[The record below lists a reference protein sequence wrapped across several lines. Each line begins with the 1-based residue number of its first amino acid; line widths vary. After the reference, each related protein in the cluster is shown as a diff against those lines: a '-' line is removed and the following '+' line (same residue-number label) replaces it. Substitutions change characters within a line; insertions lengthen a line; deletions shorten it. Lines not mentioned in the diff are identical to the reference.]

1 MVTGQVVKR
10 RAPLSD
16 DAIQLG
22 VDNKGKSRRGVR
34 FGFILLIFMR
44 IVAALWMFRGLLHWQ
59 TILSS
64 DQEPFARMDTMVAS
78 VTMFFAVADLLAAVG
93 LWLATPW
100 GGVLWLF
107 AAASGLVVTL
117 AAPSAGWEDHVTFGA
132 DLILIVA
139 YFVLSW
145 YAARE
150 RED

>member
-1 MVTGQVVKR
+1 LTGQVVKR
-10 RAPLSD
+10 RAPPPD

-22 VDNKGKSRRGVR
+22 VDINGKGKRGIR
-34 FGFILLIFMR
+34 FGFVLLIFMR
-44 IVAALWMFRGLLHWQ
+44 LVAALWMFRGLLHWH
-59 TILSS
+59 TIISS
-64 DQEPFARMDTMVAS
+64 DQEPFARMDSTIAA

-93 LWLATPW
+93 LWLATSW

-117 AAPSAGWEDHVTFGA
+117 VLPGVGWGGHILFGA

-150 RED
+150 RDE